1 MRLLISVLIVV
12 YLVGVGVA
20 LSPIFQDKWNSA
32 PASELVASV
41 SHALP
46 TALAWPARM
55 YHGLSVREAGA

>member
-12 YLVGVGVA
+12 YLVGVGVS

-41 SHALP
+41 SRELP
-46 TALAWPARM
+46 TALAWPARI
-55 YHGLSVREAGA
+55 YRDLSEREARV